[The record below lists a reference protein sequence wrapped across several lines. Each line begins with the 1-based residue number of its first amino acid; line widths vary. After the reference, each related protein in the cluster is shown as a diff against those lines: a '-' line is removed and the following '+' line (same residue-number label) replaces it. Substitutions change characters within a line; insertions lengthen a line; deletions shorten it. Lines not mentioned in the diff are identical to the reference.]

1 MPILENLWNTE
12 TKTKAKIINS
22 RDNVY
27 YFGVLHLSV
36 SLHSIECLHIYKN
49 YTYAHAHVN
58 ILDWDWHHFI
68 HVSEV

>member
-1 MPILENLWNTE
+1 MQYMPILENLWNTE

-22 RDNVY
+22 RDNAVPLWSSP
-27 YFGVLHLSV
+27 FECLST
-36 SLHSIECLHIYKN
+36 LHIYKN
-49 YTYAHAHVN
+49 YTYAHAHEN